1 MAVSRRRKE
10 EALGCSQV
18 VPPKVFN
25 RVLHKV
31 LDADAKATVTCQTEQ
46 LDPWRVAS

>member
-1 MAVSRRRKE
+1 MAASRRRQD

-25 RVLHKV
+25 RVLHEV
-31 LDADAKATVTCQTEQ
+31 LDAEAKTTVTCQTEQ